1 MSPSL
6 QVDTRF
12 APPTGIV
19 EYDFASGIATDRA
32 LGVAVDGDRIYTVGE
47 SLNGG
52 NRDVAITARRSDGTF
67 DPGFSEDGR
76 VLLALRP
83 ALGSREDSADDV
95 AVLPDHRILV
105 LAATAANPLATADI
119 EVALLRLNADGSVDT
134 TFGDGTGAVVF
145 PVSVNADVP
154 ARMAVDPASG
164 RIAIAGGTGG
174 AGLTGGR
181 DDTFI
186 SLREPDGSPVAGFGT
201 DGVVKGDF
209 PGAALRDRAVDVAWR
224 PDGGVVALVEA
235 ESAPNVLHS
244 TLYGL
249 SATGALDPAFGGTGV
264 VELAVG
270 DPDTT
275 AGGLLAAGGRLWIS
289 GSTRTGNDTDAFLAR
304 VGMDGTGLQSR
315 RFDFHGRA
323 FSAAQGLT
331 STGRD
336 LALLPGPVP
345 TIVVTGKVVGDTGSA
360 WGAAA
365 FNTLDGDLTAAQT
378 GDLTVGATGTGIAAV
393 AAAAADWLA
402 VAGTTEE
409 TTSDTNFA
417 TARLLVDADKTCDL
431 GLSVTTPLEVIFSGS
446 RPGPAP
452 LTLRVANAGTRPCAG
467 VVTAGGA
474 YRLRGSGLPAPIAT
488 GTVAPGEAAVL
499 PAVDVAYTGPRR
511 RSDVLSLA
519 VRADGDTV
527 TDNDAANLR
536 VNFRYCD
543 ARLARGA
550 AVRAI
555 PSEGRLRVP
564 LLLSNAGTASCPR
577 AGVAVAAGGRAVA
590 VPPRATLDPG
600 RQVDADATIEVTP
613 VARGVKSATL
623 RLRALATDDAET
635 SDDLAITAPVV
646 VVGDSAIRRAGARSV
661 SGSAT
666 GGGGA
671 ASKAG
676 RRVQAVHVAIRRLGA
691 GCQLAGG
698 VRRSALAEGL
708 REDVRRASGL
718 DPGARDGALVAD
730 ASARAAARGATSSS
744 RGPRS
749 RPGSPKRASARA
761 TATSAACGCGERPA
775 RSGRRARRRRARG
788 LGLWRGSQRARARQ
802 RLSRR
807 RRRRA
812 DCAGRARST
821 ARTARTPTSP
831 PAGWRATRPRN
842 GWRRHAMTSRHCAT
856 PWRRSRRPARLARC
870 TRRCCGSS
878 TSTSRSRPRPRNWRP
893 TFPPRARCWPVCR
906 RPTAGCASG
915 SRRPAAIRPRRR
927 VPWAP
932 SRSRSTGPW
941 ATCAAS
947 SRRPCCASATEI
959 GSTPWPAPPHCQG
972 ACAMRCAT
980 ATPCAPRACSTSSS
994 APRRIVARS
1003 RAKRSTAYNRRSGQ
1017 VLARAAGRPQRRG
1030 VAQPSLRAV
1039 LRL

>member
-1 MSPSL
+1 MKRARGRAAAAAVVATLVAATPVAAAPLSPSV

-52 NRDVAITARRSDGTF
+52 NRDIAITARRSDGTF

-119 EVALLRLNADGSVDT
+119 EVALLRLNADGSLDT

-145 PVSVNADVP
+145 AVSVNADVP

-201 DGVVKGDF
+201 DGVVTGDF
-209 PGAALRDRAVDVAWR
+209 TGAALRDRAVDVAWR

-275 AGGLLAAGGRLWIS
+275 AGGLLAAGGRLWIA

-304 VGMDGTGLQSR
+304 VGMDGSGLQSR

-365 FNTLDGDLTAAQT
+365 FNTFDGELAAAQT

-431 GLSVTTPLEVIFSGS
+431 GLSVATPLEVIFNGVPAG
-446 RPGPAP
+446 PGAAHAARRQRGHPA
-452 LTLRVANAGTRPCAG
+452 LR
-467 VVTAGGA
+467 
-474 YRLRGSGLPAPIAT
+474 RGRDGRRRLPAA
-488 GTVAPGEAAVL
+488 
-499 PAVDVAYTGPRR
+499 
-511 RSDVLSLA
+511 
-519 VRADGDTV
+519 
-527 TDNDAANLR
+527 
-536 VNFRYCD
+536 
-543 ARLARGA
+543 
-550 AVRAI
+550 
-555 PSEGRLRVP
+555 
-564 LLLSNAGTASCPR
+564 
-577 AGVAVAAGGRAVA
+577 
-590 VPPRATLDPG
+590 
-600 RQVDADATIEVTP
+600 
-613 VARGVKSATL
+613 
-623 RLRALATDDAET
+623 
-635 SDDLAITAPVV
+635 
-646 VVGDSAIRRAGARSV
+646 
-661 SGSAT
+661 
-666 GGGGA
+666 
-671 ASKAG
+671 
-676 RRVQAVHVAIRRLGA
+676 RLGA
-691 GCQLAGG
+691 A
-698 VRRSALAEGL
+698 
-708 REDVRRASGL
+708 RA
-718 DPGARDGALVAD
+718 DHDRDG
-730 ASARAAARGATSSS
+730 
-744 RGPRS
+744 
-749 RPGSPKRASARA
+749 
-761 TATSAACGCGERPA
+761 
-775 RSGRRARRRRARG
+775 RARRRRPSCPR
-788 LGLWRGSQRARARQ
+788 SM
-802 RLSRR
+802 SPTP
-807 RRRRA
+807 
-812 DCAGRARST
+812 GRAAAATCSRSPS
-821 ARTARTPTSP
+821 APT
-831 PAGWRATRPRN
+831 ATRSP
-842 GWRRHAMTSRHCAT
+842 TT
-856 PWRRSRRPARLARC
+856 
-870 TRRCCGSS
+870 T
-878 TSTSRSRPRPRNWRP
+878 RP
-893 TFPPRARCWPVCR
+893 T
-906 RPTAGCASG
+906 CA
-915 SRRPAAIRPRRR
+915 
-927 VPWAP
+927 
-932 SRSRSTGPW
+932 
-941 ATCAAS
+941 
-947 SRRPCCASATEI
+947 
-959 GSTPWPAPPHCQG
+959 
-972 ACAMRCAT
+972 
-980 ATPCAPRACSTSSS
+980 
-994 APRRIVARS
+994 
-1003 RAKRSTAYNRRSGQ
+1003 
-1017 VLARAAGRPQRRG
+1017 
-1030 VAQPSLRAV
+1030 
-1039 LRL
+1039 